1 MKVFGSEMHL
11 ITFLIIVIELIII
24 VNFTIT
30 SFKEKSNKSTK
41 RFIWFTLTMIL
52 YNVFS
57 GLFPDPEY
65 PISLIV
71 QYILAYGIGVFVAL
85 YYVYYV
91 YSEFDIKKLRY
102 FTVKHLIVI
111 LGSAFIFFFVV
122 PLLIWS
128 DIVIA
133 KSTFIYI
140 PVFVAFA
147 FLYRISFPL
156 IKLYRERKGKSQK
169 FYRNRIIT
177 GYLALL
183 SIVLMPVVVAM
194 GDYQVMEQL
203 TVNSGYFL
211 LAIALI
217 QNNIYLAQKR
227 IQFLLKI
234 GYSDEKTDEANLSI
248 IEHFN
253 SLNLSKREIEIA
265 NYILEG
271 KSYKEISKSLFI
283 AEGTVSKHAS
293 NIFKKAGVEDRPNF
307 VALFRN

>member
-1 MKVFGSEMHL
+1 
-11 ITFLIIVIELIII
+11 
-24 VNFTIT
+24 
-30 SFKEKSNKSTK
+30 
-41 RFIWFTLTMIL
+41 MIL

-156 IKLYRERKGKSQK
+156 IKLYRERKGKSQR

-265 NYILEG
+265 DYILEG

-307 VALFRN
+307 VVLFRK